1 MEVTEERRA
10 DVVILAVAGRLDAA
24 TSKVLEEAIL
34 KRIVEGERKLIVD
47 LSGLDYISSSG
58 LRVFLLAAKKMGP
71 EKGKVLLCSMQEGVR
86 QVFDLAGFS
95 SILSIHNSREEALQA
110 L

>member
-1 MEVTEERRA
+1 MEVAEERRA

-24 TSKVLEEAIL
+24 SSKVLEEAIL
-34 KRIVEGERKLIVD
+34 KRIGDGERKLIVD
-47 LSGLDYISSSG
+47 LAGLDYISSSG
-58 LRVFLLAAKKMGP
+58 LRVFLVAAKKMGA

-95 SILSIHNSREEALQA
+95 SILSIHHSRDDALQA
-110 L
+110 F